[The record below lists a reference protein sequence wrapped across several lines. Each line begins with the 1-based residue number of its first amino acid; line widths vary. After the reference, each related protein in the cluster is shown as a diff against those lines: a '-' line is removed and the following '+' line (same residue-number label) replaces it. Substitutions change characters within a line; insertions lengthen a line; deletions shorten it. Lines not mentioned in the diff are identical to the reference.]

1 MAISTLA
8 TTMRGYLAAT
18 HFPQALAMV
27 VLMTG
32 ATWIFGGSP
41 AAVIAVL
48 CASAAGQATVGWTND
63 LHDAGVDAQ
72 ASRTHKP
79 TVRGDIQPSDLRT
92 PIVVSGLL
100 TIPLSFIAAGWL
112 GGAAHIAAVASAL
125 MYNFFLARTAWSW
138 LPYAVSF
145 GLMPVFVAQAASTSL
160 WPAAPVIALSICVG
174 VTAHLLNAIPD
185 IDVDRASGWGGLA
198 VGLGKRWSIV
208 VAVVLI
214 GLSAFFVVFA
224 AIGWRS

>member
-1 MAISTLA
+1 
-8 TTMRGYLAAT
+8 MRGYLAAT
-18 HFPQALAMV
+18 HFPQALTMV
-27 VLMTG
+27 ALMTG

-41 AAVIAVL
+41 VAVIAVL

-79 TVRGDIQPSDLRT
+79 TVRGDIRPEDLRI
-92 PIVVSGLL
+92 PIIVSGSL

-112 GGAAHIAAVASAL
+112 GGAAHIVAVASAL
-125 MYNFFLARTAWSW
+125 TYNFFLARTVWSW

-145 GLMPVFVAQAASTSL
+145 GLMPLFVAQAVSTSL
-160 WPAAPVIALSICVG
+160 WPAALVIALSICVG
-174 VTAHLLNAIPD
+174 VAAHLLNAIPD

-198 VGLGKRWSIV
+198 VSLGKRRSVVVVTVLGALATVCLCAIV
-208 VAVVLI
+208 VGVV
-214 GLSAFFVVFA
+214 GV
-224 AIGWRS
+224 

>member
-1 MAISTLA
+1 MSTQA
-8 TTMRGYLAAT
+8 KRIRGYLAAT

-27 VLMTG
+27 VLMTA

-79 TVRGDIQPSDLRT
+79 TVRGDIRPSDLRI
-92 PIVVSGLL
+92 PIIVSGSL
-100 TIPLSFIAAGWL
+100 TIPLSFLAAGWV
-112 GGAAHIAAVASAL
+112 GGAAHITAVASAL
-125 MYNFFLARTAWSW
+125 MYNFFLARTVWSW

-145 GLMPVFVAQAASTSL
+145 GLIPVFVAQAVSTSL
-160 WPAAPVIALSICVG
+160 WPTVPVITLSILVG

-198 VGLGKRWSIV
+198 VSLGKRWSIV
-208 VAVVLI
+208 VATVLGAVATACLVAVLVDVV
-214 GLSAFFVVFA
+214 GS
-224 AIGWRS
+224 

>member
-1 MAISTLA
+1 
-8 TTMRGYLAAT
+8 
-18 HFPQALAMV
+18 MV

-32 ATWIFGGSP
+32 ATWVFGGSP

-79 TVRGDIQPSDLRT
+79 TVRGDIRPSDLRI
-92 PIVVSGLL
+92 PIIVSGAL
-100 TIPLSFIAAGWL
+100 TLPLSFLAADWI
-112 GGAAHIAAVASAL
+112 GGAAHITAVASAL
-125 MYNFFLARTAWSW
+125 MYNFFLARTVWSW

-160 WPAAPVIALSICVG
+160 WPSAPVIALSILVG

-185 IDVDRASGWGGLA
+185 IDIDKTARIGGLA
-198 VGLGKRWSIV
+198 VALGRRNSIV
-208 VAVVLI
+208 LTIALVAVSFLV
-214 GLSAFFVVFA
+214 AFVVVIA
-224 AIGWRS
+224 WLG